1 MLLYI
6 YFVCYQ
12 WSSVT
17 GTHTKLCKCCS
28 MLNIVSL
35 YLGMGQVLTNSLSLF
50 MNQVHKINVAAVGKL
65 SV

>member
-1 MLLYI
+1 
-6 YFVCYQ
+6 
-12 WSSVT
+12 
-17 GTHTKLCKCCS
+17 